1 MTLQRARPHME
12 PPPTGPLPLVC
23 AYCST
28 PLPAQANYCFHCGE
42 AVITSIP
49 GPHVYAIANHD
60 GKVGKTTTAVN
71 LGACLAEAGCKV
83 LVVDMCPNSRAT
95 TSLGVEA
102 SQVSLSVYELLV
114 KDDVASDQV
123 IKTEVCPNLSILP
136 SNAGLYTAEQELVN
150 LDERETRLR
159 CALESVRPDFDFILI
174 DCPSSLG
181 LLTTNALVAAD
192 GIILPLECEKNSL
205 QEIQILLNTVHVIRD
220 RFNPQITLFGLVLT
234 KYDPRD
240 PESTEVVREVSE
252 HFPKEQFNTIIGL
265 NARLKEAPRYGK
277 TILQHDPRSPG
288 AIAYR
293 QLAEEVV
300 TRAEAIARADIVE
313 KRRAQQSS
321 SSTIV
326 NQDAASLGQ
335 DAAAPRQ
342 DTEVPGHDTA
352 PTPSRDAAAV
362 PGQDTDVAGSLETD
376 VADGQATAA
385 AASQGA
391 KVPGQDAAAPKQDS
405 EGVP

>member
-1 MTLQRARPHME
+1 
-12 PPPTGPLPLVC
+12 
-23 AYCST
+23 
-28 PLPAQANYCFHCGE
+28 
-42 AVITSIP
+42 VITSIP

-83 LVVDMCPNSRAT
+83 LVVDLCPNSRAT

-114 KDDVASDQV
+114 KDDVSADQV

-136 SNAGLYTAEQELVN
+136 SNGGLYTAEQELVN

-159 CALESVRPDFDFILI
+159 CALESVKPDFDFILI

-192 GIILPLECEKNSL
+192 GIILPLECEANGL
-205 QEIQILLNTVHVIRD
+205 EEMQILLTSAHMVRD
-220 RFNPQITLFGLVLT
+220 RFNPQITLFGVVLT

-240 PESTEVVREVSE
+240 PESTKVVREVSE

-288 AIAYR
+288 AIAYK

-300 TRAEAIARADIVE
+300 ARAEAIARADMVE

-321 SSTIV
+321 SSAMD
-326 NQDAASLGQ
+326 NQGTTATPGQ
-335 DAAAPRQ
+335 G
-342 DTEVPGHDTA
+342 TTA
-352 PTPSRDAAAV
+352 T
-362 PGQDTDVAGSLETD
+362 PGQDTEAPGQDTGAVAGQDAT
-376 VADGQATAA
+376 VAAIHKSDAMPESNAMPGQATADAANQDVEAANQDVEAANQDADVPGQNTAASKQDTDATSAPDAAA
-385 AASQGA
+385 AASRDSHGA
-391 KVPGQDAAAPKQDS
+391 
-405 EGVP
+405 